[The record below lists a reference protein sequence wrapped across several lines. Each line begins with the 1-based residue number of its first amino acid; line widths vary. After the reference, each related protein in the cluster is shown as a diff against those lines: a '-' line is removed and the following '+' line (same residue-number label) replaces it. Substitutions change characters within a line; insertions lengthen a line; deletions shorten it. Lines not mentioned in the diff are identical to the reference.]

1 MGRRRASRPE
11 LSLENQTLV
20 EVPIHEKSVHK
31 RVPAIVHWATVDGND
46 RTDDE
51 IIGEAIIYDDGTSD
65 VIVHADISADA
76 KKLVGIINQ
85 NLDGYSIE
93 ED

>member
-1 MGRRRASRPE
+1 MGRRKARRPDLAIGQE
-11 LSLENQTLV
+11 VKMT
-20 EVPIHEKSVHK
+20 VPIQERSVHK
-31 RVPAIVHWATVDGND
+31 RVPAVIHWSTVAGID

-51 IIGEAIIYDDGTSD
+51 TIGEAVIYEDGTSD
-65 VIVHADISADA
+65 VIVFGDISADA

-85 NLDGYSIE
+85 NLEGYTIE